1 MATNNNNLL
10 ASIDIGTKNTR
21 VLFAMLEDDN
31 TIQIEGY
38 GKAISRGVREGRIV
52 NINEVTASIEDA
64 INQAQKRSG
73 YTIMTLNSSISDHH
87 LTINNRKGERVLQD
101 EFVSQK
107 DIDFAVNSAAIPVP
121 TNKQIINTI
130 VTRYSIANQDINQF
144 EKVQNPLNMQAR
156 VLEVKTHNISVS
168 TSAINL
174 IIEGVRR
181 SNKAEVK
188 DFFIESM
195 ACSEAILTDDL
206 KERGVVIVNIGA
218 GVTSYTIFIDGELI
232 NSGIV
237 AIGGNNIT
245 EDICEAFGLEF
256 DVADELKMSYGKV
269 ESSISESDKLIPVNA
284 KIQGKLNTQY
294 LSSKDL
300 YEVISGSCKSIL
312 EELKFNIFENNS
324 IKSNRI
330 KSGVVL
336 TGGSSE
342 LFELEGLS
350 RKIFHLPVKK
360 GLINRNIVKGD
371 EKIITNSEFSTS
383 IGLLLCRRD
392 EGGLEPIEATIKR
405 ENFGSK
411 MKDLFKKF

>member
-1 MATNNNNLL
+1 
-10 ASIDIGTKNTR
+10 
-21 VLFAMLEDDN
+21 
-31 TIQIEGY
+31 
-38 GKAISRGVREGRIV
+38 
-52 NINEVTASIEDA
+52 
-64 INQAQKRSG
+64 
-73 YTIMTLNSSISDHH
+73 
-87 LTINNRKGERVLQD
+87 
-101 EFVSQK
+101 
-107 DIDFAVNSAAIPVP
+107 
-121 TNKQIINTI
+121 
-130 VTRYSIANQDINQF
+130 
-144 EKVQNPLNMQAR
+144 
-156 VLEVKTHNISVS
+156 
-168 TSAINL
+168 
-174 IIEGVRR
+174 
-181 SNKAEVK
+181 
-188 DFFIESM
+188 M

-206 KERGVVIVNIGA
+206 KERGVVIINIGA

-245 EDICEAFGLEF
+245 EEICEAFGLEF

-269 ESSISESDKLIPVNA
+269 ESSISESDKLIPVNV
-284 KIQGKLNTQY
+284 KIQGKLNAQY

-300 YEVISGSCKSIL
+300 YEVISKSCKSIL
-312 EELKFNIFENNS
+312 QELKFNIFENNS

-342 LFELEGLS
+342 LFELEGFT

-383 IGLLLCRRD
+383 IGLLLCKRD
-392 EGGLEPIEATIKR
+392 EGGLEPIEASIKR
-405 ENFGSK
+405 EKFGSK

>member
-1 MATNNNNLL
+1 
-10 ASIDIGTKNTR
+10 
-21 VLFAMLEDDN
+21 
-31 TIQIEGY
+31 
-38 GKAISRGVREGRIV
+38 
-52 NINEVTASIEDA
+52 
-64 INQAQKRSG
+64 
-73 YTIMTLNSSISDHH
+73 MTLNSSISDHH

-206 KERGVVIVNIGA
+206 KERGVVIINIGA

-269 ESSISESDKLIPVNA
+269 ESSISESDKLIPVNV
-284 KIQGKLNTQY
+284 KIQGKLNTKY

-300 YEVISGSCKSIL
+300 YEVISESCKSLL

-342 LFELEGLS
+342 LFELEGFS

-383 IGLLLCRRD
+383 IGLLLCKRD
-392 EGGLEPIEATIKR
+392 EGGLEPIEASIKR
-405 ENFGSK
+405 EKFGSK

>member
-38 GKAISRGVREGRIV
+38 GKSISKGVREGRIV
-52 NINEVTASIEDA
+52 NINEATASIEDA

-73 YTIMTLNSSISDHH
+73 YTIMTLNSSISDLH

-206 KERGVVIVNIGA
+206 KERGVVIINIGA

-269 ESSISESDKLIPVNA
+269 ESSISESDKLIPVNS
-284 KIQGKLNTQY
+284 KIQGKSNTQY

-300 YEVISGSCKSIL
+300 YEVISKSCKSIL

-342 LFELEGLS
+342 LNELEGFT

-360 GLINRNIVKGD
+360 GFINRNIVKGD

-383 IGLLLCRRD
+383 IGLLLSRRD
-392 EGGLEPIEATIKR
+392 EGGLEPIEASIKKD
-405 ENFGSK
+405 NFGSK
-411 MKDLFKKF
+411 IKDLFKNF